1 MNTINEIPRIL
12 NKSNIDQTIKAYTQ
26 LLDEIPLKIEETN
39 VLDLLQKLK
48 REKMGSGPW
57 SNVSI
62 FEAANR
68 IMSDLV
74 ILYGVK
80 RIFDGE
86 FPHLEIFKEF
96 EVELGNENKKEHDII
111 SIFGNKRLI
120 GEAFNVAPSF
130 FNIKKNKMIKKLTD
144 SNHAADY
151 MILLCN
157 ADSHEVTKSKIAHN
171 VEIIKVYVKI

>member
-1 MNTINEIPRIL
+1 MKTINEIPRIL
-12 NKSNIDQTIKAYTQ
+12 NKNNIDQTIKAYTK
-26 LLDEIPLKIEETN
+26 LLGEIPLKIEEAN

-48 REKMGSGPW
+48 RGKMGSGPW

-74 ILYGVK
+74 ILFGVK
-80 RIFDGE
+80 RIIDGE
-86 FPHLEIFKEF
+86 FPHLEIFQEF
-96 EVELGNENKKEHDII
+96 EVELGNENKKQHDII
-111 SIFGNKRLI
+111 STLGDKRLI

-130 FNIKKNKMIKKLTD
+130 FNIKKNKMITKLTK
-144 SNHAADY
+144 SNPPADY
-151 MILLCN
+151 LILLCN

-171 VEIIKVYVKI
+171 VEIIKVDVKI

>member
-1 MNTINEIPRIL
+1 MNTINGIDRKL
-12 NKSNIDQTIKAYTQ
+12 HKHNIDETIEAYKK
-26 LLDEIPLKIEETN
+26 LLDEIPLKIEEAT
-39 VLDLLQKLK
+39 VLDLLNRLK
-48 REKMGSGPW
+48 RGKMGSGPW

-80 RIFDGE
+80 RIIDGD

-96 EVELGNENKKEHDII
+96 EVELGNENRKEHDII
-111 SIFGNKRLI
+111 STVDDKRLI

-130 FNIKKNKMIKKLTD
+130 FNNKKNKMITKLIK
-144 SNHAADY
+144 SNPAADY

-171 VEIIKVYVKI
+171 VEIIKVDVKI